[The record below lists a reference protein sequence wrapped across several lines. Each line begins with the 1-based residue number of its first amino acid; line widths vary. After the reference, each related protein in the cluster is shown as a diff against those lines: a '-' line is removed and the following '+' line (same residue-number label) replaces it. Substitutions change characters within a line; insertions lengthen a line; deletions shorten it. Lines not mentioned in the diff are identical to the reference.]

1 MRIKRL
7 ARLTAPSILL
17 VGALVACSSGTSRP
31 SAAATAPGTP
41 PTSATAAASPSATES
56 AVPAVLAAPDGPA
69 VPVAKVRDS
78 FAVLQATYTDP
89 GCAASEGNC
98 EYFLKRVLDNL
109 NALDASMKA
118 SSEGPA
124 HFKQPLAWINQMRST
139 LAGDSSFP
147 NLRKNQALL
156 TGTRD
161 KINTW
166 MQSHPEDYR

>member
-1 MRIKRL
+1 MHIKQL
-7 ARLTAPSILL
+7 ARITAPSILL
-17 VGALVACSSGTSRP
+17 VAALAACSSGTSQP
-31 SAAATAPGTP
+31 SAAATAPSTP
-41 PTSATAAASPSATES
+41 ATSATASASPSTTDSATPE
-56 AVPAVLAAPDGPA
+56 VRE

-124 HFKQPLAWINQMRST
+124 HFKQPLAWINQMRTT

-147 NLRKNQALL
+147 NLKSHQALL